1 MSRKHNKPIEL
12 EVNVAQSNIS
22 HDQSNIFDDQ
32 DIDVSSLES
41 APQKESR
48 EIYVE
53 KAEDAEELD
62 NYPHKSEEETL
73 PQFAKNIPNKVLI
86 RSVAKRPNL
95 VKVLKV
101 LYTADEPVPFSQI
114 FQHLHATMAPQTLTG
129 NLIRLIRLSLIK
141 FSMVTPLDSRMKF
154 YDLVD
159 CALTELIIKRYHW
172 LLGLRL
178 APLLPYDKILYL
190 DDLREQVE
198 FQKACQKYY
207 LTFEELPNILR
218 DNTRKVEVEYAGAGL
233 TRKAVGFSR
242 KAQ

>member
-1 MSRKHNKPIEL
+1 MSEKHNKPIEL
-12 EVNVAQSNIS
+12 EVKDAE
-22 HDQSNIFDDQ
+22 SNIFDEQ
-32 DIDVSSLES
+32 EIDVSSLES
-41 APQKESR
+41 APEKESR
-48 EIYVE
+48 ETYVE
-53 KAEDAEELD
+53 KAEDAEQLD
-62 NYPHKSEEETL
+62 NYPYKREEETL

-129 NLIRLIRLSLIK
+129 NLIRLHKLSLIK

-159 CALTELIIKRYHW
+159 RALTELIIKRYHW

-178 APLLPYDKILYL
+178 YSLLSYDSIIYL
-190 DDLREQVE
+190 DDLPKQEAFV
-198 FQKACQKYY
+198 KACQKYF
-207 LTFEELPNILR
+207 LTFEELVNILK
-218 DNTRKVEVEYAGAGL
+218 DNTRKIEAEYAGAGL
-233 TRKAVGFSR
+233 TKKVIGFRRKE
-242 KAQ
+242 Q